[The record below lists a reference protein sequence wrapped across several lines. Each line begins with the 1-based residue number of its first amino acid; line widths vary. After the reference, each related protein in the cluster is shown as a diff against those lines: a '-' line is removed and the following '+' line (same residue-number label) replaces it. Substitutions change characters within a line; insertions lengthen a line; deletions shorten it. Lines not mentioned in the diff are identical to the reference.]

1 MLVLS
6 RKLGEE
12 IVLPGLGVSIK
23 LLDVRGNR
31 VRLGIT
37 APQSVSV
44 VRREIVGSSVA
55 VAFPSEVSIKELVND
70 CSSSSSGRTA
80 FVCKK

>member
-6 RKLGEE
+6 RKRGEE
-12 IVLPGLGVSIK
+12 IVLPGLGVSIQ
-23 LLDVRGNR
+23 LVDVRGNR

-44 VRREIVGSSVA
+44 VRREITEPPLASAFPREVPIKESVNVGSS
-55 VAFPSEVSIKELVND
+55 
-70 CSSSSSGRTA
+70 SSPGRAA
-80 FVCKK
+80 FVGER